1 MTDIVVPFYLEA
13 RPRPNPVPDGE
24 YPYYL
29 QVITTADRAVTG
41 KANNRKFQIPS
52 FDFMPYVVR
61 RRAIT
66 GLSTAFVDTMVNL
79 PNPLG
84 DADLLTLTI
93 MNKTEDDQSA
103 SMTFTGE
110 MIKGVTEAA
119 ASDSPDNENSISV
132 QCGNENAYYQI
143 GRDNPRDVLL
153 ARSAAAATDE
163 FIVTLYHQRIPPA

>member
-1 MTDIVVPFYLEA
+1 MTDIVVPYFIEA
-13 RPRPNPVPDGE
+13 RPRPNPVPDGDF
-24 YPYYL
+24 PHYL
-29 QVITTADRAVTG
+29 QIITTADRAVTG

-61 RRAIT
+61 RRTIT
-66 GLSTAFVDTMVNL
+66 GLATTFVDTMINL

-103 SMTFTGE
+103 SMVFTGE

-119 ASDSPDNENSISV
+119 ASDSPDNENSMSI
-132 QCGNENAYYQI
+132 QCGNESAFYEI

-153 ARSAAAATDE
+153 ARSAAAGTDE